1 MTPGAA
7 AITAVTSVLPPP
19 RSQDELWQGF
29 FARHFRDV
37 RWAER
42 VYRSAG
48 VNQRHPA
55 VDPTIDDVSSWTT
68 AARLQ
73 RYLTEAMPLAKG
85 AAAGALAIAGLDA
98 SDVGLLAV
106 VSCTGYSTPGVD
118 VGVARDL
125 GLRPNAERLLI
136 GHMGCHA
143 ALPALGLAADY
154 VVSRGRPALLLCV
167 ELPSLHIQP
176 PSEDVSHVLEHAL
189 FSDAAAA
196 LVLEPASGLGSV
208 VIDIEALTD
217 VASAGQITWEITDM
231 GFRMGLSRR
240 VPDILAGQV
249 GPTVDTLL
257 GRHGLNRSDVAA
269 WGVHPGGPRVLDAVG
284 AALDLPKAALDVSRD
299 VLAEYGNCSSATVL
313 IVLQELQLREHLRE
327 GQLVVLLAFGP
338 GLTLYAVLLRT
349 GSQPAATSVL

>member
-1 MTPGAA
+1 VTPRAA
-7 AITAVTSVLPPP
+7 AVTAVASALPPP

-29 FARHFRDV
+29 FARHFGDV

-55 VDPTIDDVSSWTT
+55 VDPTVEDVSKCTT
-68 AARLQ
+68 AARLN
-73 RYLTEAMPLAKG
+73 RYLAEAMPLAKG

-98 SDVGLLAV
+98 SEVGLLAV

-118 VGVARDL
+118 IGVARDL
-125 GLRPNAERLLI
+125 GLRPNTERLLI

-154 VVSRGRPALLLCV
+154 VASRGRPALLLCV

-176 PSEDVSHVLEHAL
+176 PSDDASHVLAHAL

-196 LVLEPASGLGSV
+196 VVLEPSAGLGSA

-217 VASAGQITWEITDM
+217 VASADHITWEITDM

-240 VPDILAGQV
+240 VPAILAGQV
-249 GPTVDTLL
+249 GPTVDALL
-257 GRHGLNRSDVAA
+257 GRHGLTRSDVAA
-269 WGVHPGGPRVLDAVG
+269 WGVHPGGPRVLDAV
-284 AALDLPKAALDVSRD
+284 AVALDLPEAALDASRD

-313 IVLQELQLREHLRE
+313 MVLQELQRRGPFRE

-338 GLTLYAVLLRT
+338 GLTLYAVLLRS
-349 GSQPAATSVL
+349 GSQPTALSVS